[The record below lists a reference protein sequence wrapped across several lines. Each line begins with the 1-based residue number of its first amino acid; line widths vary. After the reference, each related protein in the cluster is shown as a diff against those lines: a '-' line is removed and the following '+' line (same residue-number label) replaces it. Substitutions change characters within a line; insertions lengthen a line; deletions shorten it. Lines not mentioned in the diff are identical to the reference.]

1 MTRRIEIS
9 GLPASGEKFKLYQF
23 IDTFLDDRNP
33 ATSNDDQGPG
43 FIRTTPNNTTNVPD
57 YVGVVKGAQMETLVH
72 DFSAQTPIWDRYF
85 TGRYSTPLTEMG
97 SSTGDLSNTV
107 EPNSDVDN
115 GLGVQW
121 NVPSGAPSFVVQYRV
136 AFTYSPVDLFKRFT
150 PATVKTAEAS
160 RLTFS
165 LANRQTT
172 DVVGL
177 GFTDNLP
184 TGVTVAPTPNIQT
197 SCPAGTAMSAN
208 LPAGMAVEATA
219 GSASIKVSNATL
231 QKVAIAGDEL
241 HCEIAVD
248 VVATQPGRY
257 HNKTDNIT
265 SLVNIANMVIDE
277 VLEVVKRD
285 IAATDDV
292 GATNPNADQIAVA
305 DVLAND
311 SFDGQSAVAAR
322 GLLTLS
328 TLSSSHPNIS
338 LDSSSGAIT
347 VKKGTPAG
355 DHSLKYQVCE
365 TALPD
370 NCSTATA
377 SIKVTASAIVAQ
389 PDSGTADITSADQ
402 IAVPDVLANDSF
414 NGQPASGSRSLL
426 SLTALSASHAN
437 VLLNPTTGAISV
449 KKGTPTG
456 TQKLMY
462 QICETALPDNC
473 STATVTLTVTL
484 TAGKLVAQPDSA
496 SVNVSDGDKVAVADV
511 LANDSFNGQSASAAR
526 GQLVLSTVSASHANL
541 TLDPNSGAVSV
552 KKGTPAGNQTLN
564 YKVCEVALPD
574 SCATA
579 TATITVSSGSLVA
592 QPDSASVNV
601 SDGDKVAV
609 ADVLAND
616 SFNGQTASTAR
627 SQLVLST
634 VSASHANLTLDPN
647 SGAVSVKK
655 GTPAGNQT
663 LNYKVCEIA
672 LPDNCATAT
681 ATITVSSGNL
691 TAQPDSASV
700 NVSDGDK
707 VAVADVLANDSFN
720 GQAANTARSQL
731 VLSTVSASHANL
743 TLDPNSG
750 AVSVK
755 KGTPAGNQT
764 LNYKVCE
771 VALPDNCAT
780 ATATITV
787 GSGNLT
793 AQPDS
798 ASVNVSDGDKV
809 AVADVLANDSFNGQ
823 SASLA
828 RDQLVL
834 TTESTTRAAEAT
846 TKASSITLDS
856 ATGTVTVKQ
865 GTPEGP
871 HALVYKVCEKAQPNN
886 CSTAVVSLTVTKDGG
901 VIGNG
906 NGKVQPV
913 PVNHPLALLGL
924 SGALGMLLMG
934 ASRRK
939 QSLN

>member
-1 MTRRIEIS
+1 MHRWFDNPRSAWVRRLGMSLGLLAAGLSSNVWASGALSEQVINPTGGQLADVSDGLKWHIGSNGQFQVILGGTGQTYGQTSYPKSGSMYNGLALRIEDATGAQKAIYAAGDNGGNRGFKQPLGSDGLSTQTPVSGDGSAAAPWTVVTELLPVRSDPLQSYPDIKIKVIDSYVKSQLWLTRRIEVS

-33 ATSNDDQGPG
+33 TTSNDDQGPG

-85 TGRYSTPLTEMG
+85 TGQFNTPLSEMG
-97 SSTGDLSNTV
+97 NGTGDLSNTV
-107 EPNSDVDN
+107 DPNPNVDN

-184 TGVTVAPTPNIQT
+184 AGVTVAPNPNIQT
-197 SCPAGTAMSAN
+197 SCPAGSAMSAN

-265 SLVNIANMVIDE
+265 GLVNIANMVIDE

-285 IAATDDV
+285 IAAADDM

-338 LDSSSGAIT
+338 LDSSSGAVT

-355 DHSLKYQVCE
+355 DHSLKYLVCE
-365 TALPD
+365 TALPN

-377 SIKVTASAIVAQ
+377 SIKVTASSIVAQ
-389 PDSGTADITSADQ
+389 PDGGTADITSADQ

-414 NGQPASGSRSLL
+414 NGQPAAGSRGLL
-426 SLTALSASHAN
+426 SLTTLSASHAN
-437 VLLNPTTGAISV
+437 VSLNPITGAVNV
-449 KKGTPTG
+449 KKGTPPG
-456 TQKLMY
+456 AQKLEY
-462 QICETALPDNC
+462 QICEIALPDNC
-473 STATVTLTVTL
+473 STATVALTVTL
-484 TAGKLVAQPDSA
+484 TTGKLVAQPDSA
-496 SVNVSDGDKVAVADV
+496 SVDVTNGDKVAVADV
-511 LANDSFNGQSASAAR
+511 LANDSFNDQAASAAR
-526 GQLVLSTVSASHANL
+526 AQLVLSTVSASHANV
-541 TLDPNSGAVSV
+541 TLDASSGAVSV

-564 YKVCEVALPD
+564 YKVCE
-574 SCATA
+574 
-579 TATITVSSGSLVA
+579 
-592 QPDSASVNV
+592 
-601 SDGDKVAV
+601 K
-609 ADVLAND
+609 
-616 SFNGQTASTAR
+616 
-627 SQLVLST
+627 
-634 VSASHANLTLDPN
+634 
-647 SGAVSVKK
+647 
-655 GTPAGNQT
+655 
-663 LNYKVCEIA
+663 A
-672 LPDNCATAT
+672 LPDNCSTAT

-691 TAQPDSASV
+691 AAQPDSASV
-700 NVSDGDK
+700 DVTNGDK

-720 GQAANTARSQL
+720 GQA
-731 VLSTVSASHANL
+731 
-743 TLDPNSG
+743 
-750 AVSVK
+750 
-755 KGTPAGNQT
+755 
-764 LNYKVCE
+764 
-771 VALPDNCAT
+771 
-780 ATATITV
+780 
-787 GSGNLT
+787 
-793 AQPDS
+793 
-798 ASVNVSDGDKV
+798 
-809 AVADVLANDSFNGQ
+809 
-823 SASLA
+823 ASLA

-846 TKASSITLDS
+846 AQATTKAYSITLDS
-856 ATGTVTVKQ
+856 ATGAVTVKQ

-871 HALVYKVCEKAQPNN
+871 HSLVYKVCEKAQPTN
-886 CSTAVVSLTVTKDGG
+886 CSTAAVSLTVTKAGG
-901 VIGNG
+901 SGTSGNIT
-906 NGKVQPV
+906 PV
-913 PVNHPLALLGL
+913 PVDHPLALLGL
-924 SGALGMLLMG
+924 SGALGLLMLR

-939 QSLN
+939 QSPD